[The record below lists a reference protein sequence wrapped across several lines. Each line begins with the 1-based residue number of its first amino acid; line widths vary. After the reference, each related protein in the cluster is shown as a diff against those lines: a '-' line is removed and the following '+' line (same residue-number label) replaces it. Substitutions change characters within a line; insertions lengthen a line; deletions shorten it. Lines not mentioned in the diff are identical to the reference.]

1 MPADEAGRSLHR
13 SPGRGPAVS
22 DTETAPGASTET
34 GPGLSVIGLLR
45 PTPRIFVLSGVL
57 LLTAATVAARETA
70 RIDYATDSVGSEA
83 GVGLVAA
90 VWAISLAVISPWGGR
105 LADARRAGTILVL
118 AFMVAA
124 VNQLASAW
132 VLSQGTMP
140 VPYLVAT
147 SIVEGLIFGLVVPA
161 LVKVQ
166 AAIVRPDAR
175 GAAEILNILRIGIGG
190 VIGAFLGAASTP
202 VAVNF
207 VGGLVV
213 VAVAIVIHV
222 LTRSVDMP
230 VRRAGLASWI
240 EVRAHLRTVPWI
252 RPTIVTDL
260 VLTFVL
266 PTQFIALV
274 IVDRGADELTSVAL
288 VSSLLGVLVGRL
300 LLTATGLRGDLR
312 RRVLLPI
319 IVFAALGAIGAVTMI
334 DDWLL
339 DHPPLLAVL
348 VFIASMAMTTAQA
361 IPLALLQQQLPDE
374 VRGAVSGVMN
384 AARYLLVAGAVA
396 ILAAVTVGF
405 TAVQSAGLLC
415 ILAVVGIAS
424 TRGFRGLRLSD

>member
-1 MPADEAGRSLHR
+1 M
-13 SPGRGPAVS
+13 
-22 DTETAPGASTET
+22 TETEAPPGASAES
-34 GPGLSVIGLLR
+34 GLSVIGLLR
-45 PTPRIFVLSGVL
+45 PTPRIFVLSGVM
-57 LLTAATVAARETA
+57 LLTAATFAARETV

-90 VWAISLAVISPWGGR
+90 VWAISLAVVSPWGGR
-105 LADARRAGTILVL
+105 LADARRAGSILVL
-118 AFMVAA
+118 TFMVAA
-124 VNQLASAW
+124 VSQLLSAW
-132 VLSQGTMP
+132 VLSHGTMP

-147 SIVEGLIFGLVVPA
+147 TIVEGVNFGLLVPA
-161 LVKVQ
+161 LLKVQ

-175 GAAEILNILRIGIGG
+175 GAAEILNILRIGLGG
-190 VIGAFLGAASTP
+190 VIGALLGAASSP

-213 VAVAIVIHV
+213 AAVGVVIHV
-222 LTRSVDMP
+222 LTRPIDMP
-230 VRRAGLASWI
+230 VRTAGLASWSEI
-240 EVRAHLRTVPWI
+240 RAHLHTVPWI
-252 RPTIVTDL
+252 RPTIVSDL
-260 VLTFVL
+260 VLTFML

-274 IVDRGADELTSVAL
+274 IVDRGADEVKTVAL
-288 VSSLLGVLVGRL
+288 VSSLLGVFVGRL
-300 LLTATGLRGDLR
+300 LLTGTGLRGDLR
-312 RRVLLPI
+312 RRVLLPV
-319 IVFAALGAIGAVTMI
+319 IVFAALAAIGAVTLI

-348 VFIASMAMTTAQA
+348 VFTASTAMTTAQG

-374 VRGAVSGVMN
+374 VRGAVSGLMN

-415 ILAVVGIAS
+415 ILSVVGIAV
-424 TRGFRGLRLSD
+424 TRGFSGLRLRGDNGATPA